1 MRKLV
6 VLGQSAGFHTGSFA
20 NSLLSKSCERVSPF
34 STPSPVCLV
43 TGNRC
48 KHIGYDEFNPD
59 SWNSECAPDTE
70 DWISPDTRG
79 LCGVAKSYPEEFWAC
94 SDITISSGAT
104 KGFALR

>member
-1 MRKLV
+1 MQARRTWSIDR
-6 VLGQSAGFHTGSFA
+6 SAQGEHYARLFRWFRLNHRRPC
-20 NSLLSKSCERVSPF
+20 SCRDA
-34 STPSPVCLV
+34 V
-43 TGNRC
+43 TDNRC